1 MSAPTR
7 AELEAAGRRPDGRLA
22 GDGGRGRGPRR
33 GGYLGD
39 VAALAAKD
47 LKIEWRARDTFPAMV
62 LFVLSTM
69 TIFHFALPS
78 GSSGS
83 AAQGMLWVSI
93 LFTAL
98 LGLTR
103 TYAPEREQGMFDG
116 LLLSPVDRSAI
127 WLAKVLAS
135 MVFLAAVEV
144 VALAAFW
151 LFFDPVSGGMIG
163 AVVLAD
169 IGLCAVG
176 ALAAA
181 MATASRSR
189 ELILPLLLLPLTIP
203 VVVGAVGASVGDG
216 SGKYLAFLGMYDA
229 IFSIIAWASFDYV
242 VAE

>member
-1 MSAPTR
+1 VK
-7 AELEAAGRRPDGRLA
+7 
-22 GDGGRGRGPRR
+22 
-33 GGYLGD
+33 GYLGD
-39 VAALAAKD
+39 VVTLTVKD
-47 LKIEWRARDTFPAMV
+47 LRLEFRARDTLPAMA

-78 GSSGS
+78 GSADE
-83 AAQGMLWVSI
+83 AALGLLWIAI

-103 TYAPEREQGMFDG
+103 TYAPEREQSMFDG

-127 WLAKVLAS
+127 WLAKTLAAL
-135 MVFLAAVEV
+135 VFLAAVEL
-144 VALAAFW
+144 VALLAFW
-151 LFFDPVSGGMIG
+151 LFFAHVGWSLLA
-163 AVVLAD
+163 AVALAD

-176 ALAAA
+176 ALVAA

-203 VVVGAVGASVGDG
+203 VIVGAVGASVTDEP
-216 SGKYLAFLGMYDA
+216 GKYLAFLAMYDA
-229 IFSIIAWASFDYV
+229 IFSLIAWATFEYV

>member
-1 MSAPTR
+1 MSA
-7 AELEAAGRRPDGRLA
+7 AAGMSGR
-22 GDGGRGRGPRR
+22 RGRG
-33 GGYLGD
+33 GLVGYLGD
-39 VAALAAKD
+39 VATLAAKD
-47 LKIEWRARDTFPAMV
+47 LRIEWRARDTFPAMA

-78 GSSGS
+78 GSSDR
-83 AAQGMLWVSI
+83 AAQGMLWVAI

-127 WLAKVLAS
+127 WLAKVLATL
-135 MVFLAAVEV
+135 VFLAAVEV
-144 VALAAFW
+144 VALLAFW
-151 LFFDPVSGGMIG
+151 LFFAHVGGAMIA

-176 ALAAA
+176 ALVAA

-189 ELILPLLLLPLTIP
+189 ELILPLLLLPLSVP
-203 VVVGAVGASVGDG
+203 VVVGAVGASVDT
-216 SGKYLAFLGMYDA
+216 STGKYLAFLALYDA
-229 IFSIIAWASFDYV
+229 IFSLIAWGTFEYV

>member
-1 MSAPTR
+1 MK
-7 AELEAAGRRPDGRLA
+7 
-22 GDGGRGRGPRR
+22 
-33 GGYLGD
+33 GYLGD
-39 VAALAAKD
+39 VVTLTVKD
-47 LKIEWRARDTFPAMV
+47 LRLEFRARDTLPAMA

-78 GSSGS
+78 GSADE
-83 AAQGMLWVSI
+83 AALGLLWIAI

-103 TYAPEREQGMFDG
+103 TYAPEREQSMFDG

-127 WLAKVLAS
+127 WLAKTLAAL
-135 MVFLAAVEV
+135 VFLAAVEV
-144 VALAAFW
+144 VALLAFW
-151 LFFDPVSGGMIG
+151 LFFAHVGWSLLA
-163 AVVLAD
+163 AVALAD

-176 ALAAA
+176 ALVAA

-203 VVVGAVGASVGDG
+203 VIVGAVGASVTGEP
-216 SGKYLAFLGMYDA
+216 GKYLAFLAMYDA
-229 IFSIIAWASFDYV
+229 IFSLIAWATFEYV

>member
-1 MSAPTR
+1 MK
-7 AELEAAGRRPDGRLA
+7 
-22 GDGGRGRGPRR
+22 
-33 GGYLGD
+33 GYLGD
-39 VAALAAKD
+39 VVTLAVKD
-47 LKIEWRARDTFPAMV
+47 LRLEFRARDTLPAMA

-78 GSSGS
+78 GSSDE
-83 AAQGMLWVSI
+83 AALGLLWIAI

-103 TYAPEREQGMFDG
+103 TYAPEREQSMFDG

-127 WLAKVLAS
+127 WLAKTLAALA
-135 MVFLAAVEV
+135 FLAMVEV
-144 VALAAFW
+144 VALLAFW
-151 LFFDPVSGGMIG
+151 LFFAHVGWSMLAGV
-163 AVVLAD
+163 ALAD

-176 ALAAA
+176 ALVAA

-203 VVVGAVGASVGDG
+203 VIVGAVGASVTDEP
-216 SGKYLAFLGMYDA
+216 GKYLAFLAMYDA
-229 IFSIIAWASFDYV
+229 IFGVIAWATFEYV

>member
-1 MSAPTR
+1 MSR
-7 AELEAAGRRPDGRLA
+7 GEQQSRRQGRPQ
-22 GDGGRGRGPRR
+22 GRGGL

-47 LKIEWRARDTFPAMV
+47 LRIEWRARDTLPAMA

-78 GSSGS
+78 GSSDR

-127 WLAKVLAS
+127 WVAKALAAL
-135 MVFLAAVEV
+135 VFLAAVEV
-144 VALAAFW
+144 VALLAFW
-151 LFFDPVSGGMIG
+151 LFFAHVGGALIA

-176 ALAAA
+176 ALVAA

-203 VVVGAVGASVGDG
+203 VVVGAVGASVDDAP
-216 SGKYLAFLGMYDA
+216 GKYLAFLALYDA
-229 IFSIIAWASFDYV
+229 IFSLIAWATFEYV

>member
-1 MSAPTR
+1 MS
-7 AELEAAGRRPDGRLA
+7 
-22 GDGGRGRGPRR
+22 
-33 GGYLGD
+33 GYLGD
-39 VAALAAKD
+39 VVTLAVKD
-47 LKIEWRARDTFPAMV
+47 LRLELRARDTLPAMA

-78 GSSGS
+78 GSSAD
-83 AAQGMLWVSI
+83 AALGLLWIAI

-103 TYAPEREQGMFDG
+103 TYAPEREQSMFDG

-127 WLAKVLAS
+127 WLAKTLAALA
-135 MVFLAAVEV
+135 FLALVEV
-144 VALAAFW
+144 VALLAFW
-151 LFFDPVSGGMIG
+151 LFFAHVGWSLLA
-163 AVVLAD
+163 AVALAD

-176 ALAAA
+176 ALVAA

-203 VVVGAVGASVGDG
+203 VIVGAVGASVADDP
-216 SGKYLAFLGMYDA
+216 GKYLAFLAMYDA
-229 IFSIIAWASFDYV
+229 IFGIIAWATFEYV

>member
-1 MSAPTR
+1 MK
-7 AELEAAGRRPDGRLA
+7 
-22 GDGGRGRGPRR
+22 
-33 GGYLGD
+33 GYLGD
-39 VAALAAKD
+39 VVTLTVKD
-47 LKIEWRARDTFPAMV
+47 LRLEFRARDTLPAMA

-78 GSSGS
+78 GSADE
-83 AAQGMLWVSI
+83 AALGLLWIAI

-103 TYAPEREQGMFDG
+103 TYAPEREQSMFDG

-127 WLAKVLAS
+127 WLAKTLAAL
-135 MVFLAAVEV
+135 VFLAAVEL
-144 VALAAFW
+144 VALLAFW
-151 LFFDPVSGGMIG
+151 LFFAHVGWSLLA
-163 AVVLAD
+163 AVALAD

-176 ALAAA
+176 ALVAA

-203 VVVGAVGASVGDG
+203 VIVGAVGASVTDEP
-216 SGKYLAFLGMYDA
+216 GKYLAFLAMYDA
-229 IFSIIAWASFDYV
+229 IFSLIAWATFEYV

>member
-1 MSAPTR
+1 MSRTA
-7 AELEAAGRRPDGRLA
+7 
-22 GDGGRGRGPRR
+22 GGRGGLP
-33 GGYLGD
+33 GYLGD

-47 LKIEWRARDTFPAMV
+47 IRIELRARDTFPALV
-62 LFVLSTM
+62 LFVLSAM

-78 GSSGS
+78 GSTEL

-103 TYAPEREQGMFDG
+103 TFAPEREQGMFDG

-127 WLAKVLAS
+127 WLAKTIAA
-135 MVFLAAVEV
+135 MAFLLAVEV
-144 VALAAFW
+144 VALLAFW
-151 LFFDPVSGGMIG
+151 LFFAPVGGAMIA

-176 ALAAA
+176 ALVAA

-216 SGKYLAFLGMYDA
+216 AGKYLAFLALYDA
-229 IFSIIAWASFDYV
+229 IFALVAWATFEYV

>member
-1 MSAPTR
+1 MKR
-7 AELEAAGRRPDGRLA
+7 
-22 GDGGRGRGPRR
+22 GGLP
-33 GGYLGD
+33 GYLGD
-39 VAALAAKD
+39 VATLAIKD
-47 LKIEWRARDTFPAMV
+47 IRLELRARDTLPAMA
-62 LFVLSTM
+62 LFVVSTM

-78 GSSGS
+78 GSSET

-127 WLAKVLAS
+127 WLAKTIAAIA
-135 MVFLAAVEV
+135 FLAAVEV
-144 VALAAFW
+144 VALLAFW
-151 LFFDPVSGGMIG
+151 LFFSHVGLGMIA

-203 VVVGAVGASVGDG
+203 VIVGAVGASVGDG
-216 SGKYLAFLGMYDA
+216 AGKYLAFLALYDA
-229 IFSIIAWASFDYV
+229 IFSIIAWATFEYV

>member
-1 MSAPTR
+1 MK
-7 AELEAAGRRPDGRLA
+7 
-22 GDGGRGRGPRR
+22 
-33 GGYLGD
+33 GYFGD
-39 VAALAAKD
+39 VVTLAVKD
-47 LKIEWRARDTFPAMV
+47 LRLELRARDTLPAMA

-78 GSSGS
+78 GSSDN
-83 AAQGMLWVSI
+83 AALGLLWISI

-103 TYAPEREQGMFDG
+103 TYAPEREQSMFDG

-127 WLAKVLAS
+127 WLAKTVAA
-135 MVFLAAVEV
+135 MAFLAAVEV
-144 VALAAFW
+144 VALFAFW
-151 LFFDPVSGGMIG
+151 LFFAHVGWSLLA
-163 AVVLAD
+163 AVALAD

-189 ELILPLLLLPLTIP
+189 ELILPLLLLPLAIP
-203 VVVGAVGASVGDG
+203 VIVGAVGASVTDEP
-216 SGKYLAFLGMYDA
+216 GKYLAFLALYDA
-229 IFSIIAWASFDYV
+229 IFSVIAWATFEYV

>member
-1 MSAPTR
+1 MA
-7 AELEAAGRRPDGRLA
+7 
-22 GDGGRGRGPRR
+22 
-33 GGYLGD
+33 
-39 VAALAAKD
+39 
-47 LKIEWRARDTFPAMV
+47 

-69 TIFHFALPS
+69 TIFHFALPA
-78 GSSGS
+78 GS
-83 AAQGMLWVSI
+83 AKEAAYGMLWVSL

-127 WLAKVLAS
+127 WLAKTVAALA
-135 MVFLAAVEV
+135 FLAAVEV
-144 VALAAFW
+144 VALLAFW
-151 LFFDPVSGGMIG
+151 LFFEPVDGPLLA
-163 AVVLAD
+163 AVALAD

-176 ALAAA
+176 ALGAA

-203 VVVGAVGASVGDG
+203 VVVGAVGASVGDEPG
-216 SGKYLAFLGMYDA
+216 RYLAFLALYDA
-229 IFSIIAWASFDYV
+229 IFSILAWATFEYV